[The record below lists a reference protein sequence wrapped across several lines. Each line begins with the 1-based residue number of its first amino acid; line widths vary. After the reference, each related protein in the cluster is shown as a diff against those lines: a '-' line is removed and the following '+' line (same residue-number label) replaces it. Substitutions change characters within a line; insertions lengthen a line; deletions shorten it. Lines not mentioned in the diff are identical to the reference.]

1 MDFFIKLLM
10 GVLAAFALAIWLGP
24 KEPGEETHPFFSVLV
39 GFIVGIVAFIIFAP
53 SP

>member
-1 MDFFIKLLM
+1 MDFILKLLM

-24 KEPGEETHPFFSVLV
+24 REEETHPFISILV
-39 GFIVGIVAFIIFAP
+39 GFIVCIVALIIFAP